1 MSRAARAF
9 CPYAK
14 FSGFQCVYGL
24 THRHSNE
31 STDEKKQKKEEKQT
45 TNRQR
50 TRLHAALL
58 YTFDISNACVSPFSV
73 DFCLYHTILVL
84 TIVLDSSDMCIGTA
98 DFIQF
103 HSHCENLIRFEDT
116 YF

>member
-1 MSRAARAF
+1 MCIWA
-9 CPYAK
+9 
-14 FSGFQCVYGL
+14 
-24 THRHSNE
+24 HSPTFE
-31 STDEKKQKKEEKQT
+31 RIDRWEEEKKEEKQT

-98 DFIQF
+98 DFIQY
-103 HSHCENLIRFEDT
+103 SHCENLIRFEDT